1 MIYVFSRKM
10 STFFIVRV
18 FKYFMPKLRRDL
30 CAMTKYWTKTVQK
43 ITNNKYKLLDLSNE
57 ES

>member
-10 STFFIVRV
+10 STFFIV